1 MIVRELLFIV
11 GIIIAAIRAIQ
22 SASIFYKKTPLSIS
36 QASIGLGN
44 SKINNSGNKCLNN
57 LLRRDIYLE
66 RSRREEEQ
74 DDKGQLQQQQ
84 QQQQPLVSVEGPVR
98 LTEAVEDSLEVASV

>member
-1 MIVRELLFIV
+1 MIVRELFFIV

-66 RSRREEEQ
+66 RSRREEKQ

-84 QQQQPLVSVEGPVR
+84 QQQPLVSVEAPVR

>member
-84 QQQQPLVSVEGPVR
+84 QQ
-98 LTEAVEDSLEVASV
+98 